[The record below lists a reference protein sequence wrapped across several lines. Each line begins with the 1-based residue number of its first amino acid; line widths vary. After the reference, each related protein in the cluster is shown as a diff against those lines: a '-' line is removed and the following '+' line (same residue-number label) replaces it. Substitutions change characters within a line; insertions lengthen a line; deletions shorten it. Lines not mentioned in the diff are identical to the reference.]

1 MQLTVEPSALGLD
14 PNDLDGERERERER
28 RARKEAEKRT
38 INFANTPLDTRRED
52 FASSLV
58 AIAADRM
65 SDGDWPT
72 PSRRRFSLTDQTAR
86 EQRKLGQPKK
96 RRVGQEG
103 DVQCRTEVPPCT
115 KKKKK

>member
-52 FASSLV
+52 FARSLV
-58 AIAADRM
+58 AIAEHRL
-65 SDGDWPT
+65 SDGDWLP
-72 PSRRRFSLTDQTAR
+72 PPRRRFTTR
-86 EQRKLGQPKK
+86 EQIERAQTTNDGRQ
-96 RRVGQEG
+96 GG
-103 DVQCRTEVPPCT
+103 DPRQTEHV
-115 KKKKK
+115 

>member
-52 FASSLV
+52 FERSLV
-58 AIAADRM
+58 AIADDRM
-65 SDGDWPT
+65 SDGDWLT
-72 PSRRRFSLTDQTAR
+72 RSRPRFSLS
-86 EQRKLGQPKK
+86 EQHASAPRKNGGGKGGGLRDRK
-96 RRVGQEG
+96 RGV
-103 DVQCRTEVPPCT
+103 
-115 KKKKK
+115 